1 MSLQRSRAA
10 CRHFVR
16 DLVRDERG
24 VVGPLIAVM
33 GVAMVGAAGLALDVG
48 LYYTENRKLRSATEA
63 AALAAAMNPTAATSR
78 AQDYL
83 SRNGYDASVIKK
95 VEVGYYCADSV
106 NHAAGARFVTVA
118 DAVNCPGSSATN
130 AVRLTTGK
138 ASRKFLTGVLG
149 GAGPIPDLTATA
161 SAARIDEAGIAVTS
175 DLLSLT
181 AGGITGTLVGAV
193 NGLLGTLL
201 GIPGLNLSGTDIY
214 ALMNN
219 NVDAGRFFD
228 ALAKRT
234 GQTGTYYQLTQ
245 GTYGIQDIAYAA
257 ADAAYSTSTATA
269 LKNFAGAVSNG
280 YKVPLADLFGLGVWK
295 NMPVGGSDADP
306 GPHLRAGLNAYQLIA
321 FAAQAGPGAIDL
333 SHVVSLIVPNSVVAI
348 RGVGTGK
355 LDRPRFAFGPTG
367 EAKAGSAL
375 LRLQLDVQLTNLNVA
390 NIVSAKATVPLVID
404 VAAAD
409 AYVGQIDCG
418 TTSEQKTQTKVTV
431 FAKAGLVNVYLGT
444 LKNSKAMT
452 KPVPTISAADFDTAD
467 LFSLNLLFLPI
478 VSVKGKAFVQPVT
491 GTSGYMPV
499 VFGPQQA
506 GLISSSTSIGRGVTV
521 GNKLQLAATVTGLS
535 NSLLNDPDFRACT
548 LSLICVNSNT
558 SVIQSVSGVLT
569 VVGNVLGST
578 ADPLLDNVLAAL
590 GVQLGSATVWT
601 TGVRCGAPVL
611 IS

>member
-1 MSLQRSRAA
+1 VSLRRSRAA

-16 DLVRDERG
+16 DLVRDESG

-33 GVAMVGAAGLALDVG
+33 GVALVGAAGLALDVG

-63 AALAAAMNPTAATSR
+63 AALAAAMNPAQATSR
-78 AQDYL
+78 AQNYL

-106 NHAAGARFVTVA
+106 NHAAGARFVTAA
-118 DAVNCPGSSATN
+118 DLSNCPGSSATN

-138 ASRKFLTGVLG
+138 TSRKFLTGVLG
-149 GAGPIPDLTATA
+149 SAGPIPDMAITA

-228 ALAKRT
+228 SLAKRT
-234 GQTGTYYQLTQ
+234 SQTGTYYQLTQ

-269 LKNFAGAVSNG
+269 LRNFGGAVGNG
-280 YKVPLADLFGLGVWK
+280 YKVPLAGLFGLGVWK
-295 NMPVGGSDADP
+295 NMPVGGSDAAP
-306 GPHLRAGLNAYQLIA
+306 GPHLRAGINAYQLIA

-333 SHVVSLIVPNSVVAI
+333 SHVVSLVVPNSVVAI
-348 RGVGTGK
+348 RGVGTGTM
-355 LDRPRFAFGPTG
+355 DRPRFAFGPVG
-367 EAKAGSAL
+367 EAKVGTSL
-375 LRLQLDVQLTNLNVA
+375 LRLQLDVKLTNLNIA
-390 NIVSAKATVPLVID
+390 DIVNATATVPLVID
-404 VAAAD
+404 VAA
-409 AYVGQIDCG
+409 GQAEVSAIDCNSK
-418 TTSEQKTQTKVTV
+418 SEQSTQTKVTIH
-431 FAKAGLVNVYLGT
+431 ANSGLVNIYLGT

-452 KPVPTISAADFDTAD
+452 KPVPAISAADFDVAE
-467 LFSLNLLFLPI
+467 LFSLKLLFI
-478 VSVKGKAFVQPVT
+478 NVVSVKGKAFVQPVV
-491 GTSGYMPV
+491 GAESYPA
-499 VFGPQQA
+499 FGPNEA
-506 GLISSSTSIGRGVTV
+506 GLISTSTSIGRGVNV
-521 GNKLQLAATVTGLS
+521 GNKLALGSTITGLNS
-535 NSLLNDPDFRACT
+535 SLLGNGLQACT
-548 LSLICVNSNT
+548 LSLLCFNSNT
-558 SVIQSVSGVLT
+558 TVIQDVSSVLNVVGGVL
-569 VVGNVLGST
+569 GNT

-590 GVQLGSATVWT
+590 GIQLGSATVWT